1 MNIDGEPGAYRKVHA
16 GFGEGHPETP
26 ALAGWS
32 APDAHSPILAIEAMR
47 ATKPLALASA
57 GFRWSSREVMALHLP
72 HDQQRLFRRCAL

>member
-32 APDAHSPILAIEAMR
+32 APDAHSPMAWHYLLTSTSSPALDDRFMAEPGSVRLQR
-47 ATKPLALASA
+47 AEPD
-57 GFRWSSREVMALHLP
+57 LP
-72 HDQQRLFRRCAL
+72 VSKSLS